1 MVLVFTNHVYWI
13 HDSRLFLCLSFF
25 VSENMCTV
33 VYFDDC
39 VSIRQCKL
47 YCESMGGSKY
57 RWFHNACCQCIG
69 PECVDYGSKAVKC
82 MNCLFWSVG
91 TLVPNVWMKPE
102 DWGKRKLWLL
112 CVSIPQLPC
121 KIPPKPLLLL
131 LQIVF
136 ILLLC
141 FTVYF

>member
-1 MVLVFTNHVYWI
+1 MSCGHKLRTKVNSGPERVGFSCMQKKCSLKKKLNQFWQLQPSLCPKYVHVSHHFLNQAI
-13 HDSRLFLCLSFF
+13 LFWFVSF
-25 VSENMCTV
+25 SENMCTV

-82 MNCLFWSVG
+82 MNCLF
-91 TLVPNVWMKPE
+91 
-102 DWGKRKLWLL
+102 
-112 CVSIPQLPC
+112 
-121 KIPPKPLLLL
+121 
-131 LQIVF
+131 
-136 ILLLC
+136 
-141 FTVYF
+141 